1 MAASA
6 APVAGLQLPAET
18 RLTIERWFIRRGVPQ
33 LVEGYGSEA
42 QLDAR
47 AAPLIAAWLAIGT
60 ILFWGTNPSWPLLAN
75 VAAVALTLLAIAA
88 GFFAVRSLRR
98 RPRITR
104 SMTFDIPEI
113 VLLGLLPAVASGV
126 IDGSLG
132 EAIIAFLNAML
143 GIGVIYVVI
152 LFGLIEVAVWA
163 LGRLRS
169 QFAGIIGL
177 IATTL
182 PVLLILVAFLLFA
195 AELWEAA
202 HALRAAEL
210 AAVIGLL
217 LAIATLLVVTTFRT
231 ELARMEDQT
240 DWDDLL
246 REVDGTPVQEVA
258 RHLTPPGSRPREL
271 RWLERTNLSA
281 LVLINQLLQSTFVAL
296 LVMAFLVVF
305 GVIVLPAEVQER
317 WIGESVSTLLRF
329 ELLGEERRLSGQLV
343 TVSAMLS
350 GIVGLYFT
358 GVAITEGAGAYR
370 GEDFRR
376 AVAEVRQLLAAR
388 AVYLAAL
395 QADADAA
402 SAADPPP

>member
-1 MAASA
+1 M
-6 APVAGLQLPAET
+6 V
-18 RLTIERWFIRRGVPQ
+18 ERWFIRRGVPQ
-33 LVEGYGSEA
+33 LIEGYGSEA

-47 AAPLIAAWLAIGT
+47 AAPLIAAWLVVGT
-60 ILFWGTNPSWPLLAN
+60 ILFWGTNSSWPLLAN
-75 VAAVALTLLAIAA
+75 VAGVMVTLVAIAA
-88 GFFAVRSLRR
+88 GFLAVRWLRR
-98 RPRITR
+98 RPPITR

-113 VLLGLLPAVASGV
+113 AVLGLLPAVAAGV
-126 IDGSLG
+126 IDGSMA

-152 LFGLIEVAVWA
+152 LFGLIEVAMWA

-182 PVLLILVAFLLFA
+182 PGLLILVAFLLFA

-202 HALRAAEL
+202 HALSAGEL
-210 AAVIGLL
+210 AAVITLL
-217 LAIATLLVVTTFRT
+217 LAIATLLVVTTFRA
-231 ELARMEDQT
+231 ELARMEART
-240 DWDDLL
+240 DWDSLL

-258 RHLTPPGSRPREL
+258 RGLTPPVSRPRAL

-305 GVIVLPAEVQER
+305 GTIALPAEVQER
-317 WIGESVSTLLRF
+317 WIGEPVSTLLRF
-329 ELLGEERRLSGQLV
+329 ELLGEERRLSGQLL
-343 TVSAMLS
+343 TVSALLA

-358 GVAITEGAGAYR
+358 GLAITEGGANR
-370 GEDFRR
+370 GDYFRR
-376 AVAEVRQLLAAR
+376 ALAEVRQLLAAR

-395 QADADAA
+395 QADANATAPVDR
-402 SAADPPP
+402 PPTA